1 MQEMLS
7 NYRIRNS
14 LVAGGLAIV
23 GALLV
28 FLYISTYRKHVQ
40 TGANLVTVYVAS
52 HDIQAGTDGST
63 AASAIHTESVLR
75 RNVVGGAIS
84 KPGQITGLVT
94 SQPILSGEQVTV
106 RQFAPIA
113 QQGVLANISGSLRAM
128 QLPGDANQ
136 LLAGTVQNGDHV
148 DVIANIHYSV
158 HSSSGGGDT
167 VGLVA
172 TRVILR
178 NLLVLRA
185 PANAGS
191 KGIAGVQTGG
201 TSITLAVTDA
211 QAQKLLFVLK
221 NGDWWL
227 ALRPVSRPS
236 DQPESVETLQS
247 ILGDGLGPTQIGQ
260 LTNGLGKGS
269 IGGG

>member
-1 MQEMLS
+1 MQQMLS
-7 NYRIRNS
+7 NYRVRNS
-14 LVAGGLAIV
+14 LFAGGLAIV

-28 FLYISTYRKHVQ
+28 FVYISTYRKHVQ
-40 TGANLVTVYVAS
+40 NGANLVNVYVAS
-52 HDIQAGTDGST
+52 HNIQAGTDGST
-63 AASAIHTESVLR
+63 VAGNIHTESVLR
-75 RNVVGGAIS
+75 RNVVAGAIS
-84 KPGQITGLVT
+84 KPGQISGLVA

-128 QLPGDANQ
+128 QLPGDGNQ
-136 LLAGTVQNGDHV
+136 LLSGTVQNGDHV
-148 DVIANIHYSV
+148 DVLANIHYSV
-158 HSSSGGGDT
+158 HSAT
-167 VGLVA
+167 QNIGLVA

-185 PANAGS
+185 PTSGGS
-191 KGIAGVQTGG
+191 TGLAGVQTSG

-211 QAQKLLFVLK
+211 QAQKLLFVMK

-227 ALRPVSRPS
+227 ALRPVSSPS

-247 ILGDGLGPTQIGQ
+247 ILGDGLGPAQIGQ
-260 LTNGLGKGS
+260 LTDGLGKGS

>member
-1 MQEMLS
+1 MQQMLS

-14 LVAGGLAIV
+14 LVAGGLAIL

-28 FLYISTYRKHVQ
+28 FVYISTYRKHVQ
-40 TGANLVTVYVAS
+40 NGANLVTVYVAS

-63 AASAIHTESVLR
+63 ASAGIHSESVLR
-75 RNVVGGAIS
+75 RNVVAGAIS
-84 KPGQITGLVT
+84 KPAQISGLVA
-94 SQPILSGEQVTV
+94 SQPILAGEQVTV

-113 QQGVLANISGSLRAM
+113 QQGVLANIAGNSRAM
-128 QLPGDANQ
+128 QLPGDGNQ
-136 LLAGTVQNGDHV
+136 LLAGTVRDGDHV
-148 DVIANIHYSV
+148 DVLANIRYSV
-158 HSSSGGGDT
+158 HSSAGDDIS
-167 VGLVA
+167 LVA

-185 PANAGS
+185 PVTAGS
-191 KGIAGVQTGG
+191 QGIAGVQTGG
-201 TSITLAVTDA
+201 TSITLAVTDS

-227 ALRPVSRPS
+227 ALRPLSKPT

-247 ILGDGLGPTQIGQ
+247 ILGDGLGPVQVGQ
-260 LTNGLGKGS
+260 LTDGQGKGS